1 MNLFSVELENCVM
14 QRVLQTGPNLINIET
29 LDISLNPYLAGC
41 KLDYAA
47 GSDYIY

>member
-29 LDISLNPYLAGC
+29 LDISLYLPGC